1 MFVSVFPAPTQIP
14 FMRSFMGLAVAS
26 LQQGSK
32 LFALLLPSF
41 RQRRLQ
47 PEVLVLAL
55 HQQRNIPLLLC
66 LDVQWV
72 HLHWLLFLPWEV
84 CIHSSNEQGKAAKK
98 PQTSRVHNHDRVI
111 FASATIKVG

>member
-1 MFVSVFPAPTQIP
+1 
-14 FMRSFMGLAVAS
+14 MGLAVAS

-41 RQRRLQ
+41 RQRQLQ